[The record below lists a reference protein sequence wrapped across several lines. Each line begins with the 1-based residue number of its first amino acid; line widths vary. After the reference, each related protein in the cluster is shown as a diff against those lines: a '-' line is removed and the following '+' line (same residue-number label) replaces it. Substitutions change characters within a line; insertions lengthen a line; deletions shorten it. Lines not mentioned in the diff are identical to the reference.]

1 MSKSNKYGYSGVD
14 IPTQAFQ
21 ANVGKFDPAEINELV
36 ANDQW
41 TQYGQ
46 LELILT
52 QTVTSSTNDVIFSD
66 IKEDIYNVHFLTWSC
81 KPNTDTTQLIGRL
94 YESGVEETASVYQ
107 VANQYNTSGGTSN
120 DGGRSTGINYFYYD
134 NYWSGTASNERHN
147 GYAYFYN
154 LGDSTKYSFMT
165 AHRTTTGYNS
175 TEYVTGYGGAMLPQE
190 NTVDGFNIG
199 YGDNNI
205 NNGTFSLYG
214 IRYS

>member
-1 MSKSNKYGYSGVD
+1 MSEYGYIPEAPEQSFGNNKGIFKPKD
-14 IPTQAFQ
+14 IYDLTRADKYT
-21 ANVGKFDPAEINELV
+21 N
-36 ANDQW
+36 
-41 TQYGQ
+41 YGQ

-52 QTVTSSTNDVIFSD
+52 QTISSSTNDAIFSD
-66 IKEDIYNVHFLTWSC
+66 IKQDIYNVHFLTWSC
-81 KPNTDTTQLIGRL
+81 QPNTDTTQLVGRF
-94 YESGVEETASVYQ
+94 YESGVQETASVYQ

-120 DGGRSTGINYFYYD
+120 DGGRSTGINYIYYD
-134 NYWSGTASNERHN
+134 NYWSGTASYERHN

-175 TEYVTGYGGAMLPQE
+175 TDYVTGFSSSVLPQASE
-190 NTVDGFNIG
+190 VDGFNIG

-214 IRYS
+214 IKAYE